1 MEAEGNRSQSM
12 LEWLTNDEEAAV
24 MHSDPRYET
33 LVDRLKS
40 AAKKP

>member
-1 MEAEGNRSQSM
+1 METEGNRSQSL

-24 MHSDPRYET
+24 LRTDPRYET